1 MGRGFLWERP
11 LHSPGQQGRAALA
24 LCKQS
29 PSNNGIGKNKE
40 GISSIDPV
48 VGMGNWEIKIEGLRR
63 KFKGSYPTQLVLFKV
78 QNDLVAKNISDQN
91 FTIDGKQFKIREYLE
106 PNLFA
111 ALGARN

>member
-1 MGRGFLWERP
+1 MGQGILWERP
-11 LHSPGQQGRAALA
+11 LHSSGQHGCTTLA

-29 PSNNGIGKNKE
+29 PSNNGIGKNK
-40 GISSIDPV
+40 ISSIDPV
-48 VGMGNWEIKIEGLRR
+48 VGMGNWEIKIEGLHR

-91 FTIDGKQFKIREYLE
+91 FTIDGKQLKLGNIWKQQ
-106 PNLFA
+106 LFA